1 MTEAS
6 VVAVGT
12 PQSFRQ
18 QIARALELEADE
30 VGWVQSATAAEELLI
45 NAYAPVDV
53 LVLSPEVKEP
63 DALGLAE
70 FVGRT
75 SPGTAI
81 VLVRDHTWNGLL
93 PAAMRAG
100 IRDVVDMT
108 QGTDELREAV
118 ERAVLWAATC
128 ARPRSACRPTAAGCA
143 GGTSSR
149 CSRPKAGRA
158 RRSSPPTSQPR
169 SRRSPARNA
178 VVDLD
183 VDMGDVFTYFGREP
197 SASITD
203 LMALGE
209 GADGDQIR
217 SVGVEVAPHV
227 WAFGAPP
234 DPAAEA
240 PAGEAIGKFLRSIRS
255 EFDYVVVDASVDYS
269 DSALVCFDLSDMIC
283 LVTGLDVVG
292 VKHLS
297 KALDTLLTI
306 GLPRE
311 RFRVVL
317 NRADSKVGLDAS
329 DVERV
334 MKIQV
339 DAMIPSSRLVPT
351 SLNKGRPVVL
361 DEPQSEVSASIRHLA
376 VRFTGSDD
384 DAAKELVTAGANSTR
399 KRTRAACSA
408 ARPRRTL
415 KEAHPMSLADRL
427 AKAQQRDR
435 ISDVRGRVQERLV
448 ESLGPR
454 LYDATMSDTE
464 LEGLVHQRLRELLD
478 EEEGPLS
485 AQEKLLIVRQIGD
498 SVLGLGPLEPFVRDP
513 EVTEIMVNNWDTIYV
528 ERAGRCIGPARSSTT
543 TSSCAARS
551 TRSSGRSAVA
561 STNPVPYVDARLPDG
576 SRVNAVIPPL
586 AIDGPALTIRKF
598 AADPYQAD
606 DLIEFGTMTSPVAK
620 FLEAC
625 VRGRIN
631 IMVAGGTGAGKTTTL
646 NVISS
651 FIPDDE
657 RILTIEDAAELKLQ
671 QPHVVRLESRPPNIE
686 GKGQVSIRDLSATRC
701 VCVPTAS

>member
-1 MTEAS
+1 VTDAS

-18 QIARALELEADE
+18 QLARALEVEVEE

-45 NAYAPVDV
+45 NAYSAVDV

-75 SPGTAI
+75 APGTAI

-108 QGTDELREAV
+108 QGTDELRDAV
-118 ERAVLWAATC
+118 ERAIVWAANLRQATTGLR
-128 ARPRSACRPTAAGCA
+128 ADGHKATRGRIISVFSSKGGSGKTFVTTNLATAIADITGQD
-143 GGTSSR
+143 T
-149 CSRPKAGRA
+149 
-158 RRSSPPTSQPR
+158 
-169 SRRSPARNA
+169 A

-197 SASITD
+197 SATIQD
-203 LMALGE
+203 LMELGE
-209 GADGDQIR
+209 GADPERIR
-217 SVGVEVAPHV
+217 DVGVEVAPHT

-240 PAGEAIGKFLRSIRS
+240 PAGEAVGKFLRAIRGA
-255 EFDYVVVDASVDYS
+255 FPYVVVDASVDYS

-334 MKIQV
+334 MKISV
-339 DAMIPSSRLVPT
+339 DAMVPSSRLVPT

-361 DEPQSEVSASIRHLA
+361 DEPNSEVS
-376 VRFTGSDD
+376 
-384 DAAKELVTAGANSTR
+384 
-399 KRTRAACSA
+399 
-408 ARPRRTL
+408 
-415 KEAHPMSLADRL
+415 
-427 AKAQQRDR
+427 
-435 ISDVRGRVQERLV
+435 
-448 ESLGPR
+448 
-454 LYDATMSDTE
+454 
-464 LEGLVHQRLRELLD
+464 
-478 EEEGPLS
+478 
-485 AQEKLLIVRQIGD
+485 
-498 SVLGLGPLEPFVRDP
+498 
-513 EVTEIMVNNWDTIYV
+513 
-528 ERAGRCIGPARSSTT
+528 
-543 TSSCAARS
+543 
-551 TRSSGRSAVA
+551 
-561 STNPVPYVDARLPDG
+561 
-576 SRVNAVIPPL
+576 
-586 AIDGPALTIRKF
+586 
-598 AADPYQAD
+598 
-606 DLIEFGTMTSPVAK
+606 
-620 FLEAC
+620 
-625 VRGRIN
+625 
-631 IMVAGGTGAGKTTTL
+631 
-646 NVISS
+646 
-651 FIPDDE
+651 
-657 RILTIEDAAELKLQ
+657 
-671 QPHVVRLESRPPNIE
+671 
-686 GKGQVSIRDLSATRC
+686 VSIRQLATRFTDADHDEGEL
-701 VCVPTAS
+701 VEVGADGGGKKKAGLFGRKKG

>member
-1 MTEAS
+1 LTDAS

-18 QIARALELEADE
+18 QLARSLELEAEE

-45 NAYAPVDV
+45 GPYHTVDV
-53 LVLSPEVKEP
+53 LVLSPEVKEA

-118 ERAVLWAATC
+118 ERAISWASNL
-128 ARPRSACRPTAAGCA
+128 RSANASGARAEGVRTQRGHIISIFSSKGGSGKTFLTTNLATAIAQVTGEDTA
-143 GGTSSR
+143 L
-149 CSRPKAGRA
+149 
-158 RRSSPPTSQPR
+158 
-169 SRRSPARNA
+169 
-178 VVDLD
+178 VDLD

-197 SASITD
+197 TASVTD
-203 LMALGE
+203 LMELGE
-209 GADGDQIR
+209 GADR
-217 SVGVEVAPHV
+217 ARVREVGVEVAPHT

-240 PAGEAIGKFLRSIRS
+240 PAGEAIGKFLRTIRN
-255 EFDYVVVDASVDYS
+255 EFAFVIVDASVDYS

-283 LVTGLDVVG
+283 LVTSLDVVG

-334 MKIQV
+334 MKIRV

-361 DEPQSEVSASIRHLA
+361 EEPGSEVAQAI
-376 VRFTGSDD
+376 
-384 DAAKELVTAGANSTR
+384 N
-399 KRTRAACSA
+399 
-408 ARPRRTL
+408 
-415 KEAHPMSLADRL
+415 SLASRFAGSATQVGELGGIEL
-427 AKAQQRDR
+427 ADDKRQQKKK
-435 ISDVRGRVQERLV
+435 
-448 ESLGPR
+448 
-454 LYDATMSDTE
+454 
-464 LEGLVHQRLRELLD
+464 GL
-478 EEEGPLS
+478 
-485 AQEKLLIVRQIGD
+485 
-498 SVLGLGPLEPFVRDP
+498 F
-513 EVTEIMVNNWDTIYV
+513 
-528 ERAGRCIGPARSSTT
+528 ARS
-543 TSSCAARS
+543 
-551 TRSSGRSAVA
+551 
-561 STNPVPYVDARLPDG
+561 
-576 SRVNAVIPPL
+576 
-586 AIDGPALTIRKF
+586 
-598 AADPYQAD
+598 
-606 DLIEFGTMTSPVAK
+606 
-620 FLEAC
+620 
-625 VRGRIN
+625 
-631 IMVAGGTGAGKTTTL
+631 GK
-646 NVISS
+646 S
-651 FIPDDE
+651 
-657 RILTIEDAAELKLQ
+657 
-671 QPHVVRLESRPPNIE
+671 
-686 GKGQVSIRDLSATRC
+686 
-701 VCVPTAS
+701 

>member
-1 MTEAS
+1 VTDAS

-18 QIARALELEADE
+18 QLARALEVEPDE

-45 NAYAPVDV
+45 NAYSPVDV

-75 SPGTAI
+75 APGTAI

-108 QGTDELREAV
+108 QGTDELRDAV
-118 ERAVLWAATC
+118 ERAIVWATNL
-128 ARPRSACRPTAAGCA
+128 RSATGMAVADTGSKSTRGRIISVFSSKGGSGKTFLTSNLAAA
-143 GGTSSR
+143 IGTIT
-149 CSRPKAGRA
+149 GQD
-158 RRSSPPTSQPR
+158 T
-169 SRRSPARNA
+169 A

-197 SASITD
+197 TATIHD
-203 LMALGE
+203 LMEIGE
-209 GADGDQIR
+209 GANRARIR
-217 SVGVEVAPHV
+217 EVALEVAPHV

-240 PAGEAIGKFLRSIRS
+240 PAGEAVGKFLRAIRS
-255 EFDYVVVDASVDYS
+255 EFPYVVVDASVDYS

-317 NRADSKVGLDAS
+317 NRADSKVGLDAG

-361 DEPQSEVSASIRHLA
+361 DEPGADVSQSIKHLA
-376 VRFTGSDD
+376 MKF
-384 DAAKELVTAGANSTR
+384 AGGTD
-399 KRTRAACSA
+399 
-408 ARPRRTL
+408 
-415 KEAHPMSLADRL
+415 SLEDG
-427 AKAQQRDR
+427 
-435 ISDVRGRVQERLV
+435 V
-448 ESLGPR
+448 
-454 LYDATMSDTE
+454 
-464 LEGLVHQRLRELLD
+464 
-478 EEEGPLS
+478 
-485 AQEKLLIVRQIGD
+485 
-498 SVLGLGPLEPFVRDP
+498 
-513 EVTEIMVNNWDTIYV
+513 
-528 ERAGRCIGPARSSTT
+528 
-543 TSSCAARS
+543 
-551 TRSSGRSAVA
+551 AVA
-561 STNPVPYVDARLPDG
+561 SSN
-576 SRVNAVIPPL
+576 
-586 AIDGPALTIRKF
+586 
-598 AADPYQAD
+598 
-606 DLIEFGTMTSPVAK
+606 
-620 FLEAC
+620 
-625 VRGRIN
+625 
-631 IMVAGGTGAGKTTTL
+631 
-646 NVISS
+646 SS
-651 FIPDDE
+651 
-657 RILTIEDAAELKLQ
+657 Q
-671 QPHVVRLESRPPNIE
+671 QPKKRGLLGKLSRN
-686 GKGQVSIRDLSATRC
+686 
-701 VCVPTAS
+701 